1 MNFQFGSK
9 STTNIPFSVI
19 SRNTSSK
26 NIQMGNFSKIAKI
39 VNQSRV
45 NKQVTSST
53 SASATAS
60 SAQQDQ
66 PKKMKWGES
75 VWFLLHTLSEKVK
88 HETFLEMRQGFLNI
102 IYIICTNLPCPD
114 CSAHAKT
121 YLDSNQFNSIHS
133 PEQLKIFI
141 FNFHN
146 SVNSRKGFPIFKYQD
161 LQKYTTANTIN
172 IIHNF
177 MNMFIVKN
185 HSIHMISN
193 DVYRNR
199 MIDTIKKWFNQNIK
213 YFNQ

>member
-39 VNQSRV
+39 VNQNRV
-45 NKQVTSST
+45 NNVPI
-53 SASATAS
+53 TAS
-60 SAQQDQ
+60 SAVAPIQPDQ
-66 PKKMKWGES
+66 PKKMKWGEP
-75 VWFLLHTLSEKVK
+75 VWLLLHTLSEKVK
-88 HETFLEMRQGFLNI
+88 PDSFSEIRQGFLNI

-121 YLDSNQFNSIHS
+121 YLDGNNFMSIQS
-133 PEQLKIFI
+133 KEQLKQFM
-141 FNFHN
+141 FDFHN
-146 SVNSRKGFPIFKYQD
+146 SVNIRKGFTIFKYQD
-161 LQKYTTANTIN
+161 LQKYSTAITIN
-172 IIHNF
+172 IIYNF
-177 MNMFIVKN
+177 MNSYNVKN

-199 MIDTIKKWFNQNIK
+199 MIETIKTWFNQNINNFDK
-213 YFNQ
+213 